1 MRHARLALAARV
13 HAGRCHSS
21 GAWILCGPAELLAC
35 ARAGR
40 RDWYS
45 QIRAYFDKEHTMFEY
60 DFFKQRITRRL

>member
-1 MRHARLALAARV
+1 MRAWHWPRASMRSAVTAAV
-13 HAGRCHSS
+13 HGVCA
-21 GAWILCGPAELLAC
+21 GPAERLAC

-60 DFFKQRITRRL
+60 DLFKQRITRRL